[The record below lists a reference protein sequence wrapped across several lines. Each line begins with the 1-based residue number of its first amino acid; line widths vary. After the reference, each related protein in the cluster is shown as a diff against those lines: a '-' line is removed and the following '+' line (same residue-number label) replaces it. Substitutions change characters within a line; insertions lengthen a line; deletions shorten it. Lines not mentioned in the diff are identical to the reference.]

1 VCCQL
6 TVFRLRHC
14 RQADAL
20 HGSRA
25 AELEGED
32 EEAGGEDEE
41 FGEEEEEDVEVQAA
55 DDDDDPYE
63 DESEL

>member
-1 VCCQL
+1 MPTRQL
-6 TVFRLRHC
+6 YASGQC
-14 RQADAL
+14 YQADAL

-63 DESEL
+63 DEPEL